1 LIQTVTVTPGTS
13 QNIKVY
19 GLDNYYNYRVLI
31 LNKDMNPNA
40 SGVVNVKHPS
50 AVGLRCYYLSAPSLN
65 STKNITFAGMYF
77 QGNNTNY
84 VGQF

>member
-1 LIQTVTVTPGTS
+1 MITTVTITPGTS
-13 QNIKVY
+13 QSIKVY
-19 GLDNYYNYRVLI
+19 GMDGYNAYRVLI
-31 LNKDMNPNA
+31 INKDLNPNA

-50 AVGLRCYYLSAPSLN
+50 SVGLRCHYLSAPSLN

-84 VGQF
+84 AGQF